1 MRILVFQ
8 HVPVEHP
15 GVFRELWRE
24 NGHEWCT
31 VELDAGQVI
40 PDLNDFDLLVAMGG
54 PMDVWQEDLYPW
66 LGSEKA
72 AIRHWVK
79 GLGRPFLGVCLGHQ
93 LLAAALGGRVRLMDQ
108 PEIGLGE
115 VTLTEAG
122 RQDPLFAGF
131 AAPVETF
138 QWHGAE
144 ISRLPDEAEILA
156 MNALCP
162 IQAFRYGPHAYG
174 LQYHVEITASTVNEW
189 SNIPEYR
196 AGLERMLGV
205 GAAARLNAMVAH
217 RLPSLAASARRLND
231 NISAI
236 VAAARRQRIEGQTF
250 IRLSR
255 GGTAALGRVVHKN

>member
-8 HVPVEHP
+8 HVAVEHP
-15 GVFRELWRE
+15 GAFCQLWRE
-24 NGHEWCT
+24 NGDEWST

-54 PMDVWQEDLYPW
+54 PMDAWQEDLYPW
-66 LGSEKA
+66 LGPEKA

-79 GLGRPFLGVCLGHQ
+79 DRGRPFLGVCLGHQ
-93 LLAAALGGRVRLMDQ
+93 LLAAALGGTVGLMKEQ
-108 PEIGLGE
+108 EIGLRE
-115 VTLTEAG
+115 VALTPAG

-131 AAPVETF
+131 TAQVETF

-144 ISRLPDEAEILA
+144 ISRLPDGAEILA
-156 MNALCP
+156 MNSSCP

-205 GAAARLNAMVAH
+205 GAAARLSEMVAH
-217 RLPSLAASARRLND
+217 QLPSFAASVRRLSD

-236 VAAARRQRIEGQTF
+236 VAAARAVSALRDK
-250 IRLSR
+250 RLS
-255 GGTAALGRVVHKN
+255 A